1 MDEIAGALERD
12 ERVELR
18 GVGVLTV
25 KKSANGKDVIRVSVK
40 RW

>member
-1 MDEIAGALERD
+1 
-12 ERVELR
+12 LR

-25 KKSANGKDVIRVSVK
+25 KKSANGKDVIRVLVK